1 VAKARLVIAV
11 AALSG
16 AASLLGM
23 TPPTLAS
30 PDPLAQAAERNDMST
45 AELRDLMEDPTVR
58 LDHTD
63 KIYYVD
69 PAGEH
74 DHTDDHAD
82 EHADEHELDE
92 GAADDEGE
100 PQVAEAAPFGL
111 DQTFGLHSRPSAP
124 AVIYIDVD
132 GARVAGTAWNSKMPD
147 GDHRGYSL
155 DGDYATFND
164 AERTAIQEI
173 WARVAEDYAP
183 FNVDVTTQDPQGTK
197 PGTRA
202 LVADS
207 QGAANAL
214 CGGGCGGVAYVRV
227 FGSGGTRFQPAWVF
241 PQNLAG
247 GDPKSVAEAVSHEV
261 GHNFGLDHDGY
272 GQYGYYSGHGAW
284 APIMGAGYDR
294 PVTQWSRGE
303 YAGATTG
310 QDDLAIIAGSVPL
323 VPDEAGDT
331 PASASGDLG
340 GTKLITSAAD
350 RDVYA
355 LGSCVGTFSVFAL
368 PPAAAAAGPDLDVRL
383 DLMDGAGTVIG
394 SADPAVTMLSRTTA
408 RGLSAG
414 LTVPLPSAGP
424 WFVRVDGVGAG
435 SSPSD
440 GYSDYASIGSYTLSV
455 TCTPPGGT
463 PPTFPEA
470 DAPGGGGTTPGGTGG
485 TKPLAPSKVKARS
498 GKAGGKAT
506 ASVTWKAPKGGG
518 LTGYRVTVMRGPKGS
533 RAMGAPV
540 TIAASARS
548 YVARLRPGRYRF
560 SVVAVTAAGV
570 STPAASKTVV
580 AR

>member
-1 VAKARLVIAV
+1 
-11 AALSG
+11 
-16 AASLLGM
+16 
-23 TPPTLAS
+23 
-30 PDPLAQAAERNDMST
+30 
-45 AELRDLMEDPTVR
+45 MEDPTVQ

-74 DHTDDHAD
+74 DHEDDGHSA
-82 EHADEHELDE
+82 EE

-100 PQVAEAAPFGL
+100 PQVAQGAPYAL
-111 DQTFGLHSRPSAP
+111 DQTFLLHSRPSAP
-124 AVIYIDVD
+124 AVIFIDLD
-132 GARVAGTAWNSKMPD
+132 GARVAGTAWNSKIPD

-155 DGDYATFND
+155 DGDYSTFND

-183 FNVDVTTQDPQGTK
+183 FNVDVTTQDPLGSK
-197 PGTRA
+197 PGTKA

-207 QGAANAL
+207 QSAANAL
-214 CGGGCGGVAYVRV
+214 CGGGCGGVAYLKV
-227 FGSGGTRFQPAWVF
+227 FGSGGTRFQPAWIF

-272 GQYGYYSGHGAW
+272 ASYGYYSGHGVW

-323 VPDEAGDT
+323 VADEAGDT
-331 PASASGDLG
+331 PGTASTNLA
-340 GTKLITSAAD
+340 GTKLITSASD

-355 LGSCVGTFSVFAL
+355 LGTCNGTFSVFAL
-368 PPAAAAAGPDLDVRL
+368 PPPTAALGPNLDVRL
-383 DLMDGAGTVIG
+383 DLLDSAGNVAG
-394 SADPAVTMLSRTTA
+394 SADPPVTMLSRTTA

-424 WFVRVDGVGAG
+424 WFVRVDGTGVGT
-435 SSPSD
+435 PSD

-463 PPTFPEA
+463 PPAFPEA
-470 DAPGGGGTTPGGTGG
+470 DSGSVTPGGTSG
-485 TKPLAPSKVKARS
+485 TKPSAPSKVKARS
-498 GKAGGKAT
+498 GKPGGKAT
-506 ASVTWKAPKGGG
+506 ASVSWKAPQGGG
-518 LTGYRVTVMRGPKGS
+518 ITGYRVVVMKGPKGS
-533 RAMGAPV
+533 RAMGSPI
-540 TIAASARS
+540 TTAARAKS
-548 YVARLRPGRYRF
+548 YVATLRPGRYRF
-560 SVVAVTAAGV
+560 AIAAINAAGMSSPV
-570 STPAASKTVV
+570 ASKTVI